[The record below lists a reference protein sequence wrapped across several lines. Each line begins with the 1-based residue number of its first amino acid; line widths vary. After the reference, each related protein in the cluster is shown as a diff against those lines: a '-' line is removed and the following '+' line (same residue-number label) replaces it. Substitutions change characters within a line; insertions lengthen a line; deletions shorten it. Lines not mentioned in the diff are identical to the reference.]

1 MNNQDESSNS
11 LGESKEERIIKR
23 GLDVHGEQITNCRQ
37 KGDCLPQPA
46 QKLSWSKTLELIK
59 AEVESGAQVYTCYE
73 AGPFGYGLHRALT
86 ALGVK
91 NFVVAPRRWDE
102 RGQRVKTDKRDAR
115 ELVNRLD
122 RYLRGNTDAFSVVLV
137 PTPEQEAQ
145 RRWTRQRE
153 SVLKERNRCV
163 LRGRSLMLAQGVRA
177 PTEWWHP
184 RQWPTLAG
192 SLADWLRE
200 QVELWQK
207 RALSY
212 EAELIGLDAKVR
224 QLSAGKVLIKGLG
237 TMTDAIINSEI
248 IDWGRFRNRR
258 NVSSY
263 TGLCPSEASSNHRR
277 RQGSINRQGNP
288 RVRHQLVE
296 AAWRMEQWQP
306 QYPPLKILHEA
317 RGSRARRRAAVAVAR
332 RLAVDLW
339 RIRTG
344 QSTAEQLGL
353 KLIESRKA

>member
-1 MNNQDESSNS
+1 
-11 LGESKEERIIKR
+11 
-23 GLDVHGEQITNCRQ
+23 VHGDQITNCRQ

-46 QKLSWSKTLELIK
+46 QKLIWSKTLELVK
-59 AEVESGAQVYTCYE
+59 GEVESGAQVYTCYE

-86 ALGVK
+86 AIAAK
-91 NFVVAPRRWDE
+91 NLVVAPRRWDE

-137 PTPEQEAQ
+137 PTPEREEQ

-184 RQWPTLAG
+184 LQWPTLAG
-192 SLADWLRE
+192 LLADWLRE

-212 EAELIGLDAKVR
+212 EAELVGLDAKVR
-224 QLSAGKVLIKGLG
+224 QLSAGQVLIKGLG
-237 TMTDAIINSEI
+237 AMTDAIFNSEI

-263 TGLCPSEASSNHRR
+263 TGLCPSEASSNNRR
-277 RQGSINRQGNP
+277 HQGSINRHGSP

-296 AAWRMEQWQP
+296 AAWRMEQW
-306 QYPPLKILHEA
+306 
-317 RGSRARRRAAVAVAR
+317 RRSI
-332 RLAVDLW
+332 RL
-339 RIRTG
+339 
-344 QSTAEQLGL
+344 
-353 KLIESRKA
+353 